1 MAGKFANEEKAS
13 YMAGECSQAMAPKNN
28 TDQNIKLGQKRKEQ
42 SEDEEEEEYHKE
54 NEEHLNQNK
63 PRLVWDVE
71 LHRKFL
77 VAVDDLGI
85 DKAFPKRI
93 LDLMNVEGL
102 TRENVASHLQKYK
115 LDLRKPTRQPSM
127 VAKLGSSDPC
137 L

>member
-77 VAVDDLGI
+77 VVVNDLGI
-85 DKAFPKRI
+85 DSEFVIKNIYFFLI
-93 LDLMNVEGL
+93 L
-102 TRENVASHLQKYK
+102 
-115 LDLRKPTRQPSM
+115 LDLRT
-127 VAKLGSSDPC
+127 
-137 L
+137 